1 VTEHAKQPD
10 DPRGLALSNEANDE
24 PAGDTSPLQ
33 DVEAQMRRALGLFGL
48 PRRQDAEQPAAT
60 RPARPAGRLSLSGH
74 KRRFAQD
81 GEVPVTVLNGRRTSP
96 TDAPVN
102 RLEAVETAVA
112 AERAAR
118 ERAERARAEAQ
129 ATIHDLQTKLGHAN
143 LTQTDL
149 QTAAQRDQDAAIA
162 ALAELRATNERL
174 AATEAVRETLQQ
186 RLSAVEAECH
196 EARTARRQAD
206 RARRDAEAAQADA
219 ERRLRTLDPT
229 AGQAA
234 DRPVHQPK
242 TSRKAKDSAKAR
254 PTAPS
259 RRGRIEPAVAVSAPE
274 PVQWW
279 LMAPKKTKRRQRSR
293 SV

>member
-1 VTEHAKQPD
+1 MC
-10 DPRGLALSNEANDE
+10 SANF
-24 PAGDTSPLQ
+24 
-33 DVEAQMRRALGLFGL
+33 RALTFRASSSS
-48 PRRQDAEQPAAT
+48 RRK
-60 RPARPAGRLSLSGH
+60 RPGW
-74 KRRFAQD
+74 RRFVQE

-129 ATIHDLQTKLGHAN
+129 ATIHDLQTKLGRAN

-162 ALAELRATNERL
+162 ARAELRATNERL

-186 RLSAVEAECH
+186 RLSAVE
-196 EARTARRQAD
+196 EARTARQQAD
-206 RARRDAEAAQADA
+206 RARRDAEVAQADA

-242 TSRKAKDSAKAR
+242 TTMKPWVGWRYSAA
-254 PTAPS
+254 APPS
-259 RRGRIEPAVAVSAPE
+259 PLCVYPGSAE
-274 PVQWW
+274 YDG
-279 LMAPKKTKRRQRSR
+279 APCTIVHECNSLQT
-293 SV
+293 

>member
-1 VTEHAKQPD
+1 VPSQILADHWNAELVTEHAKQPD

-48 PRRQDAEQPAAT
+48 PRRQDAAQPAAT
-60 RPARPAGRLSLSGH
+60 RPARPADRLSLGSP
-74 KRRFAQD
+74 KRRFVQD

-129 ATIHDLQTKLGHAN
+129 ATIHDLQTKLGRAN

-162 ALAELRATNERL
+162 ARAELRATNERL

-186 RLSAVEAECH
+186 RLSAVE
-196 EARTARRQAD
+196 EARTARQQAD
-206 RARRDAEAAQADA
+206 RARR
-219 ERRLRTLDPT
+219 LRTLDLT
-229 AGQAA
+229 AGKAS

-242 TSRKAKDSAKAR
+242 TTRKAKDAAKAR
-254 PTAPS
+254 PSARS

-279 LMAPKKTKRRQRSR
+279 LMAPKKTKWR
-293 SV
+293 